1 MTGGNLICIR
11 FQKAEQ
17 GHHDKMS
24 RNKIKLLDGT
34 SSFSLNFFSLNNSL
48 AAIKF
53 SIKQCVGSQV

>member
-1 MTGGNLICIR
+1 
-11 FQKAEQ
+11 
-17 GHHDKMS
+17 MS